1 MTAANL
7 RCDWVPPDNDLYLAY
22 HDKEWGVPLHDDHK
36 LFEMLV
42 LEGMQAGLSWGT
54 ILMKREAFREAFSG
68 FDPVKVARYD
78 ESKIARLLTN
88 AGIVRNELKI
98 RSAVA
103 NAKAFIAV
111 QKEVGSFDAYIWD
124 LVGNKPAVNR
134 WRTLKELPTATA
146 ESKRIS
152 QDLINRG
159 FRFVGPTIVY
169 AHMQATGM
177 VNDHLIH
184 CFRYRELGGKR

>member
-111 QKEVGSFDAYIWD
+111 QKEVGSFDAYIWE
-124 LVGNKPAVNR
+124 LVGNKPTVNR

>member
-7 RCDWVPPDNDLYLAY
+7 RCDWVPSDNDLYLAY

-54 ILMKREAFREAFSG
+54 ILMKRKAIREAFSG

-88 AGIVRNELKI
+88 PGIIRNELKI

-111 QKEVGSFDAYIWD
+111 QQEVGSFDAYIWD
-124 LVGNKPAVNR
+124 LVGNKPTVNR

>member
-54 ILMKREAFREAFSG
+54 ILMKRKAFREAFSG

>member
-111 QKEVGSFDAYIWD
+111 QKEVGSFDAYIWE

>member
-54 ILMKREAFREAFSG
+54 ILMKRKAFREAFSG

-88 AGIVRNELKI
+88 ADIVRNELKI

-111 QKEVGSFDAYIWD
+111 QKEAGSFDAYIWE
-124 LVGNKPAVNR
+124 LVGNKPTVNR

>member
-7 RCDWVPPDNDLYLAY
+7 RCDWVPSDNDLYLAY

-111 QKEVGSFDAYIWD
+111 QQEVGSFDAYIWD
-124 LVGNKPAVNR
+124 LVGNKPTVNR